1 MLQESDPSKWLKLR
15 RFGRRPSPGAS
26 PTAAALL
33 PLHLLGVLLQRVR
46 ERVDVAG
53 LERGHHVVGAGLE
66 VVAIAIGLL
75 LLAAVAVVLVGRGLL
90 VVPIVLFG
98 TVVLA
103 A

>member
-1 MLQESDPSKWLKLR
+1 MLQESDSSKWLKLR
-15 RFGRRPSPGAS
+15 RFGRRSNPGAS
-26 PTAAALL
+26 PTAAAPLA
-33 PLHLLGVLLQRVR
+33 LHLLGVLLQRVR

-66 VVAIAIGLL
+66 VGASAIGAL
-75 LLAAVAVVLVGRGLL
+75 LLAAVAVILIGRGLL
-90 VVPIVLFG
+90 AVPIVLFG